1 MLILFNIL
9 ISVNI
14 MCELFRG
21 FYIGNE
27 NILKNP
33 NFIRET
39 KIKRILNGHKLFE
52 TEEPLEINYNNLEI
66 VNNFINKS
74 INILLKS
81 HCLDSESCILVCKDG
96 NRISL
101 LIAIFYLSKICN
113 IDKCRAFEIIKSK
126 YDIKYDKNIL
136 ERFL

>member
-1 MLILFNIL
+1 
-9 ISVNI
+9 

-27 NILKNP
+27 DILKNP

-52 TEEPLEINYNNLEI
+52 TEEPIEVNYNNIEI
-66 VNNFINKS
+66 VNNFIKKS

-81 HCLDSESCILVCKDG
+81 HYLDNESCIIVCKHG
-96 NRISL
+96 NKISV
-101 LIAIFYLSKICN
+101 LIAIYYLSKICN
-113 IDKCRAFEIIKSK
+113 IDRFRAFEIIKSK
-126 YDIKYDKNIL
+126 YDIKYDKNIID
-136 ERFL
+136 RYV